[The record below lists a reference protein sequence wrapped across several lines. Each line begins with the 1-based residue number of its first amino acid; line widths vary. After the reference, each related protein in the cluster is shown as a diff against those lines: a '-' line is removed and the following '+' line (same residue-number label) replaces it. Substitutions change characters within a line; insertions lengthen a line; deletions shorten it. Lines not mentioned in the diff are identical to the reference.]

1 MRYEFESWLWG
12 TMTAAFTL
20 ATALAI
26 GSAIWQ
32 WVTAYPNLLG
42 ALHTSVD
49 PLMLAF
55 LFAELAHTARVMQST
70 HHIRPELI
78 IILLSLASARHL
90 LVLLTVTANP
100 SLSSIWGSGALTTLF
115 VVVWMV
121 WAIMAPRLA
130 HNQEPP
136 HE

>member
-1 MRYEFESWLWG
+1 
-12 TMTAAFTL
+12 MTLAFTL

-26 GSAIWQ
+26 GTAIWQ
-32 WVTAYPNLLG
+32 WVTSYPHLLG

-70 HHIRPELI
+70 HHLRPELI

-90 LVLLTVTANP
+90 LVLLTVTDHP
-100 SLSSIWGSGALTTLF
+100 SISSLWASGALTTLF
-115 VVVWMV
+115 VIVWMA
-121 WAIMAPRLA
+121 WAIVAARTKA
-130 HNQEPP
+130 ESQEARDKSPTV
-136 HE
+136 